1 MLAWLLLYVMC
12 IPAPVLASP
21 LPPRDAYRYQLI
33 GGLDR
38 YLFSHSNF
46 LWSYLGISGLTRMVG
61 MAVGE
66 ASRPWWQGLPP
77 PGSRKV
83 TRTRRVSK
91 KVQRRV
97 PRSALTAAG
106 APALA
111 AAAAAAA
118 SPVVEAVSMGEGEAS
133 TSYAAEAVSPVELE
147 MQVEGASYS
156 AASPYGQYSGR
167 TYNEDQYA
175 LSAEAPASAQ
185 QLAQLQPA
193 QAGSL

>member
-1 MLAWLLLYVMC
+1 M
-12 IPAPVLASP
+12 
-21 LPPRDAYRYQLI
+21 I

-38 YLFSHSNF
+38 FLFSHSNF

-61 MAVGE
+61 MAISE
-66 ASRPWWQGLPP
+66 AYRPWWQGLPP

-111 AAAAAAA
+111 AAAAAA
-118 SPVVEAVSMGEGEAS
+118 PVVAEGVSIVEGEAG
-133 TSYAAEAVSPVELE
+133 TSYAATVVLPMEL
-147 MQVEGASYS
+147 QLQGEGARYSTASSYE
-156 AASPYGQYSGR
+156 QYAGR
-167 TYNEDQYA
+167 THGEDQYA
-175 LSAEAPASAQ
+175 QSAEAPASAQ
-185 QLAQLQPA
+185 QLAQLQSV
-193 QAGSL
+193 QAGGL